1 MTGFLKRLAT
11 PIVLAAI
18 APGLVLIAIIVGV
31 ARHRIGGVGSIAFW
45 MLAALGLLVAILAAI
60 ATYQTAAGFTDSV
73 ERVTNALLGLAD
85 GNFFGSTLEV
95 PEDEETAQLVD
106 AFNKMSARLSQSVDA
121 LARSQREFR
130 RAVSRL
136 GDALAGTHNLPRILE
151 VVLETA
157 LLLLDGDQAVF
168 YEVNPA
174 RTRVEARVS
183 AGGVITGAVES
194 GTGLAGAVAS
204 RSRSLRYPGD
214 AEPLPPEPSCTAAL
228 AVPVFGRGAI
238 FGVVAV
244 YGTETGLFGRDDA
257 ETLEALV
264 RQAET
269 AIDNVFLHEEAQRLS
284 ITDGLTGLW
293 NRREF
298 DLRARQ
304 EVDRATRYKRKVAL
318 IMCDLDH
325 FKLLNDTLGHQGGDA
340 VLVELAERLK
350 RSTREID
357 WVVRYG
363 GEEFALVVPETDLD
377 QAVLLAERVRLA
389 VAETPFE
396 IDGDQI
402 EVTVSLGVAA
412 YPDCGQSVRELVTAA
427 DAALYGAKRG
437 GRNQVRIAPMV
448 NRVDDEAADG

>member
-1 MTGFLKRLAT
+1 MTGFLRKLAT
-11 PIVLAAI
+11 PIVLAVV
-18 APGLVLIAIIVGV
+18 APILVLIAVSV
-31 ARHRIGGVGSIAFW
+31 AFIQKESGWEFWPLAFLGFLVSV
-45 MLAALGLLVAILAAI
+45 LAGF
-60 ATYQTAAGFTDSV
+60 ATYTTAARFTNSV
-73 ERVTNALLGLAD
+73 EQVTNALLGLAD
-85 GNFFGSTLEV
+85 GNFFGSTLDV
-95 PEDEETAQLVD
+95 PEAEETAPLVE
-106 AFNKMSARLSQSVDA
+106 AFNRMSARLSGSVDA

-130 RAVSRL
+130 RAVARL
-136 GDALAGTHNLPRILE
+136 GDALAGSHNLPRILE

-168 YEVNPA
+168 YEVNPS

-183 AGGVITGAVES
+183 SGGVITGAVES
-194 GTGLAGAVAS
+194 GTGLAGTVAA
-204 RSRSLRYPGD
+204 RGRSLRFASATPIDD
-214 AEPLPPEPSCTAAL
+214 AKPVPPEPDCHAAL

-244 YGTETGLFGRDDA
+244 YGTNTGIFGHDDV

-304 EVDRATRYKRKVAL
+304 EVDRATRYQRKVAL
-318 IMCDLDH
+318 IMCDLDR
-325 FKLLNDTLGHQGGDA
+325 FKKLNDTWGHQGGDA
-340 VLVELAERLK
+340 VLVELSERLK

-363 GEEFALVVPETDLD
+363 GEEFALVVPETDLEH
-377 QAVLLAERVRLA
+377 AVLLAERIRLA

-396 IDGDQI
+396 FDGHKLA
-402 EVTVSLGVAA
+402 VTVSLGVAA
-412 YPDCGQSVRELVTAA
+412 YPDTGQSVRELVTAA
-427 DAALYGAKRG
+427 DAALYEAKRG
-437 GRNQVRIAPMV
+437 GRNQVRVAPV
-448 NRVDDEAADG
+448 IEPPEPPTLD